1 MSPIAGILLLLS
13 AITHAGWNFL
23 SKRQHPTLAFFFMA
37 NNIGVLL
44 VLPILLFYWK
54 TISLIPAF
62 VWSCL
67 TCSGFFLTV
76 TMAALAG
83 AYRTSDMSIAYPIV
97 RSLPVIFVTFT
108 TMLLGLGK
116 AVGVW
121 FILGAFLIVCGCF
134 LLPMQTHH
142 DFRIRNYKNLGSLLP
157 LLAAICIAGYTMVDN
172 EALAR
177 LRNLPGI
184 PFSSVDATLIYIA
197 LQAISCSLWKGFFV
211 SISPTERKYFFE
223 VIRNHKTSAAVT
235 GIGIYLTYGLVLA
248 SMNYVTNVSYV
259 AAFRQISIPLGAVL
273 GMVFLNE
280 PRFKPKIIGIT
291 VIFAGLLLV
300 GIA

>member
-44 VLPILLFYWK
+44 VLPILLFNWK
-54 TISLIPAF
+54 TISLIPGF
-62 VWSCL
+62 VWTCL
-67 TCSGFFLTV
+67 TFSGFFLTI

-83 AYRTSDMSIAYPIV
+83 AYRTGDMSIAYPLV

-108 TMLLGLGK
+108 SMLLGLGK

-134 LLPMQTHH
+134 LLPMQTHR
-142 DFRIRNYKNLGSLLP
+142 DLRIQNYMNLRSLPP

-172 EALAR
+172 EALSR
-177 LRNLPGI
+177 LRGLPGI
-184 PFSSVDATLIYIA
+184 PFRPVDATLIYIS

-211 SISPTERKYFFE
+211 FISPKERKYFFE
-223 VIRNHKTSAAVT
+223 VIKDHKTSAAVT
-235 GIGIYLTYGLVLA
+235 GIGIYLTYSLVLA

-291 VIFAGLLLV
+291 VIFAGLIMV